1 MGRLSGLH
9 GLVLD
14 SILSVRLMLPN
25 TTIVT
30 ASKDKNAELFWA
42 IRGAGFNF
50 GYVLDATFRIYDQV
64 PNGLHL
70 NADFKF
76 PISQVQSYYERLA
89 ELSESL
95 PKELSVL
102 TLFNY
107 DTDLNQTIITTNAVY
122 AGPEAQGR
130 AAVQVFLDQ
139 NPLVSNI
146 TDVPWNK
153 LIDTVGFGFTGPA
166 ICKRGKRRSQ
176 WVVGVEKIDVD
187 TYTQAASIFQDMITR
202 YPATVDSS
210 IDVQLLPTQ
219 GILAVPDDETAYPW
233 RKLIAHVILEFT
245 YTDAELDGVVDGY
258 ARRLRDVFVKT
269 AGTDGLN
276 AYVSYSHG
284 DERLEEI
291 YGERKL
297 KRLVRV
303 KREVDPRG
311 LFDAYHPLP
320 TAYP

>member
-1 MGRLSGLH
+1 
-9 GLVLD
+9 
-14 SILSVRLMLPN
+14 MLPN

-30 ASKDKNAELFWA
+30 TSENENADLFWA

-50 GYVLDATFRIYDQV
+50 GYVLNATFRIYDQV

-89 ELSESL
+89 EISKSL
-95 PKELSVL
+95 PKELSIL
-102 TLFNY
+102 TLFNH

-122 AGPEAQGR
+122 AGPEAEGR

-146 TDVPWNK
+146 TSVPWNK
-153 LIDTVGFGFTGPA
+153 LIDTVGFGFTGPE
-166 ICKRGKRRSQ
+166 ICERGKRHSQ
-176 WVVGVEKIDVD
+176 WVIGVKKLDAD
-187 TYTQAASIFQDMITR
+187 TYTKASGVFQDMITR
-202 YPATVDSS
+202 YPATRESS

-219 GILAVPDDETAYPW
+219 GILAVPDNVTAYPW
-233 RKLIAHVILEFT
+233 RSLIAHVVLEFE
-245 YTDAELDGVVDGY
+245 YTNEKLDGVVDGY
-258 ARRLRDVFVKT
+258 ARRIRDAFVRT

-284 DERLEEI
+284 DERLEEV

-297 KRLVRV
+297 GRLA
-303 KREVDPRG
+303 KIKKEVDPRG
-311 LFDAYHPLP
+311 LFDAYHALP
-320 TAYP
+320 MVYP